1 MLMMSVVY
9 PIIWC
14 VPCRYMKLFDHI
26 TDHLNATDRDTILDK
41 TARYLAEILAKQ
53 QVEKA
58 VYNGQAA
65 LAIRLDCSRATVSKI
80 MTEQRIKY
88 SRVGRKGYQFR
99 EADVVEFLQAA

>member
-1 MLMMSVVY
+1 
-9 PIIWC
+9 
-14 VPCRYMKLFDHI
+14 MKLFDHI
-26 TDHLNATDRDTILDK
+26 TDHLNATDRDIVLDK

-53 QVEKA
+53 QVEKT

-65 LAIRLDCSRATVSKI
+65 LAIRLDCSRATVGKI

-88 SRVGRKGYQFR
+88 SRVGKKGYQFR